1 MNFRLLGS
9 FILANKAETNLFI
22 SGLIF
27 LANLHKWPRGGPG
40 SRIGFRFRFS
50 RLAIHHGS
58 QWVAECGSAVV
69 GGRMALCGLRVFGV
83 YFCGFHV
90 VNLHQTANYVVSIVP
105 HTHGSFG
112 ILCCIGGTFRNVA
125 ERIRRTIKWPQCED
139 PALHILGQEKQ

>member
-1 MNFRLLGS
+1 MSDRVQVQVQPAGHPS
-9 FILANKAETNLFI
+9 WV
-22 SGLIF
+22 SV
-27 LANLHKWPRGGPG
+27 GGG
-40 SRIGFRFRFS
+40 V
-50 RLAIHHGS
+50 
-58 QWVAECGSAVV
+58 WECRS

-125 ERIRRTIKWPQCED
+125 ERIRRTIK
-139 PALHILGQEKQ
+139 